1 MGYRNRVKDILKKPK
16 PVDKT
21 PLIEAIKDYILAGP
35 GPMEELAGALGLTV
49 VGLWDYIEDEWVR
62 SSIRAFAEDADK
74 ALINQRMHD
83 KIFKK
88 ERDVWQELRAS

>member
-1 MGYRNRVKDILKKPK
+1 MGYRSRVKLILQKPK

-21 PLIEAIKDYILAGP
+21 PLVEALKDYILAGP
-35 GPMEELAGALGLTV
+35 GPMQELAETMGLSV

-62 SSIRAFAEDADK
+62 SSIRAFAEPADK

-88 ERDVWQELRAS
+88 ERDVWQELAAL